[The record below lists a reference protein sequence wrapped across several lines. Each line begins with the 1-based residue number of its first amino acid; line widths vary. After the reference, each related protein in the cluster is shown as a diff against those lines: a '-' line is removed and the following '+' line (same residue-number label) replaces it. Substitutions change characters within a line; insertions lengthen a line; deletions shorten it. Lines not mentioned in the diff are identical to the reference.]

1 MTPFSSIYEL
11 FFSQID
17 DYELGLIDD
26 ETMVEFL
33 YNHLVSAIVEFKI
46 CKTDLTKREKSAIG
60 NLVLDFEKDNTSDI
74 TKLLPLVREDL
85 EFNLYDGEV
94 KLERNKDFFIKFSK
108 DEKDNV
114 EKLEIV
120 ITNQKFMKTLKLTW
134 IYFGAFKSDLAE
146 EEKMILALGML
157 SSWLNHKVY
166 REDNLTQ
173 TLGDTDYKGFSNA
186 NMVARLV
193 ELKKLT
199 DSQLKKRIKNYSYNG
214 FSGLG

>member
-11 FFSQID
+11 FFNQID

-46 CKTDLTKREKSAIG
+46 CKTDLTKREKSEIG

-114 EKLEIV
+114 EKLEII

-134 IYFGAFKSDLAE
+134 IYFGGFKSDLAE